1 MKKVIAVC
9 GPTAV
14 GKTRMGVSLAEALHG
29 EVISGDSM
37 QIYRTMDIGTAK
49 VTEEE
54 MQGIIHHMIDIKNP
68 DETFSVSEFQKEVRH
83 YIDTIDMP
91 IVVGGTGLYIKGAL
105 YDYTFE
111 ETESKHDEIKAKYA
125 HYTNEELHQYLASFD
140 PQSALD
146 LHPNNRQ
153 RVLRAIEIYEESGKR
168 KSDILEAQEHKP
180 VYDIYFVGLTLPRP
194 ILYERINKRVDLM
207 IEQGL
212 EEEVKKIYDSGLSR
226 NAQSMKAIGYKEW
239 FDYFEGSKTKE
250 QVIEEIK
257 KHSRNY
263 AKRQYTWFNN
273 QFDVHW
279 YDVNLEDFDSTIHQV
294 LKDIEEWYEKR
305 LFSLT
310 RLIIFEF
317 SDICGSSVFKNS
329 LIVFS

>member
-49 VTEEE
+49 VTEDE

-68 DETFSVSEFQKEVRH
+68 DESFSVSEFQKEVRH
-83 YIDTIDMP
+83 YIDTIDIP

-180 VYDIYFVGLTLPRP
+180 VYDICFVGLTLPRP

-212 EEEVKKIYDSGLSR
+212 EEEVKKIYDSGVSR

-239 FDYFEGSKTKE
+239 FDYFEGLKTKE

-279 YDVNLEDFDSTIHQV
+279 YDVKLEDFDSTIQQV
-294 LKDIEEWYEKR
+294 LQDIKEWYEK
-305 LFSLT
+305 
-310 RLIIFEF
+310 
-317 SDICGSSVFKNS
+317 G
-329 LIVFS
+329 

>member
-194 ILYERINKRVDLM
+194 ILYERIDLM

-305 LFSLT
+305 
-310 RLIIFEF
+310 
-317 SDICGSSVFKNS
+317 
-329 LIVFS
+329 

>member
-14 GKTRMGVSLAEALHG
+14 GKTRMG
-29 EVISGDSM
+29 DSM

-49 VTEEE
+49 ATPEE

-140 PQSALD
+140 PQSAQD

-180 VYDIYFVGLTLPRP
+180 VYDIYFIGLTLPRP

-212 EEEVKKIYDSGLSR
+212 EEEVRTIYDSGLSR

-239 FDYFEGSKTKE
+239 FDYFEGLKSKE
-250 QVIEEIK
+250 EIIEEIK

-279 YDVNLEDFDSTIHQV
+279 YDVNLEDFDSTIQSV
-294 LKDIEEWYEKR
+294 LKDIKEWYEK
-305 LFSLT
+305 
-310 RLIIFEF
+310 
-317 SDICGSSVFKNS
+317 G
-329 LIVFS
+329 

>member
-49 VTEEE
+49 VTEET
-54 MQGIIHHMIDIKNP
+54 QGIIHHMIDIKNP

-305 LFSLT
+305 
-310 RLIIFEF
+310 
-317 SDICGSSVFKNS
+317 
-329 LIVFS
+329 

>member
-14 GKTRMGVSLAEALHG
+14 GKTRMGVSLAEALH
-29 EVISGDSM
+29 
-37 QIYRTMDIGTAK
+37 DIGTAK
-49 VTEEE
+49 ATPEE

-140 PQSALD
+140 PQSAQD

-194 ILYERINKRVDLM
+194 VLYERINKRVDLM

-212 EEEVKKIYDSGLSR
+212 EEEVRTIYDSGLSR

-239 FDYFEGSKTKE
+239 FDYFEGLKSKE
-250 QVIEEIK
+250 EIIEEIK

-279 YDVNLEDFDSTIHQV
+279 YDVNLEDFDSTIQSV
-294 LKDIEEWYEKR
+294 LKDIKEWYEK
-305 LFSLT
+305 
-310 RLIIFEF
+310 
-317 SDICGSSVFKNS
+317 G
-329 LIVFS
+329 

>member
-153 RVLRAIEIYEESGKR
+153 RVLRAIEIYEELEY
-168 KSDILEAQEHKP
+168 ILEAQEHKP

-194 ILYERINKRVDLM
+194 ILYDRINKRVDLM

-250 QVIEEIK
+250 QIIEEIK

-263 AKRQYTWFNN
+263 AKRQYAWFNN

-294 LKDIEEWYEKR
+294 LKDIEEWYKKR
-305 LFSLT
+305 
-310 RLIIFEF
+310 
-317 SDICGSSVFKNS
+317 
-329 LIVFS
+329 

>member
-49 VTEEE
+49 ATPEE

-140 PQSALD
+140 PQSAQD

-153 RVLRAIEIYEESGKR
+153 RVLRAI
-168 KSDILEAQEHKP
+168 
-180 VYDIYFVGLTLPRP
+180 GLTLPRP
-194 ILYERINKRVDLM
+194 VLYERINMRVDLM
-207 IEQGL
+207 IDQGL
-212 EEEVKKIYDSGLSR
+212 EEEVRTIYDSGLSR

-239 FDYFEGSKTKE
+239 FDYFEGLKSK
-250 QVIEEIK
+250 EEI
-257 KHSRNY
+257 
-263 AKRQYTWFNN
+263 
-273 QFDVHW
+273 
-279 YDVNLEDFDSTIHQV
+279 
-294 LKDIEEWYEKR
+294 IEVRAGK
-305 LFSLT
+305 
-310 RLIIFEF
+310 
-317 SDICGSSVFKNS
+317 
-329 LIVFS
+329 

>member
-194 ILYERINKRVDLM
+194 ILYDRINKRVDLM

-250 QVIEEIK
+250 QIIEEIK

-294 LKDIEEWYEKR
+294 LKDIEEWYKKI
-305 LFSLT
+305 SLT
-310 RLIIFEF
+310 RLIFFEF